1 MASHAH
7 RGMNITIIVVTVD
20 RELVWSDCRTGYG
33 HAEGSMALALK
44 KRRYWWSRQEVT
56 APTIATQEN
65 EHFKGALLFEGGPL
79 AGRRLD
85 FEAEACPNPSCEC
98 DYITLNCS
106 LDGPTLDSERWRR
119 VPVEMDLDKQRIMN
133 LAALKADP
141 ASADLA
147 YAMAGEM
154 DDEKWEKLRHVYLH
168 LKQYWTEHT
177 DWDRFDE
184 LMTRFPENGT
194 MTTYREIL
202 PYAKHLTFMRGEI
215 RWLAVDS
222 YCFNPDCPCREAV
235 LCFIQVP
242 EAGGRRAKPTLTVF
256 YDYRKASTHAP
267 EYSSDSRISE
277 QELMGSL
284 KQSYANLDSLLAQRH
299 LVLKKLFRRTH
310 VRTESPKAK
319 KANVKIGRNDP
330 CPCGSGKKHK
340 KCCGA

>member
-7 RGMNITIIVVTVD
+7 RDMNITIIVVTVD

-44 KRRYWWSRQEVT
+44 KRRYRWSPQEVT
-56 APTIATQEN
+56 APTIATREN
-65 EHFKGALLFEGGPL
+65 EYFKGAFLFEWGPL
-79 AGRRLD
+79 AGRRLN

-98 DYITLNCS
+98 DYLTPYCS
-106 LDGPTLDSERWRR
+106 LGGPTPDSDRR
-119 VPVEMDLDKQRIMN
+119 GPIRVEMDLKKQRIVN

-154 DDEKWEKLRHVYLH
+154 DDEKWEELRHVYLH

-184 LMTRFPENGT
+184 LRTRFPETGT
-194 MTTYREIL
+194 MATYREIL
-202 PYAKHLTFMRGEI
+202 PYAKHLTFMCGQK

-222 YCFNPDCPCREAV
+222 YCFNPDCPCREAA

-242 EAGGRRAKPTLTVF
+242 EREEGVR
-256 YDYRKASTHAP
+256 
-267 EYSSDSRISE
+267 
-277 QELMGSL
+277 
-284 KQSYANLDSLLAQRH
+284 SLL
-299 LVLKKLFRRTH
+299 
-310 VRTESPKAK
+310 
-319 KANVKIGRNDP
+319 
-330 CPCGSGKKHK
+330 
-340 KCCGA
+340 

>member
-7 RGMNITIIVVTVD
+7 RDMNTTIIVVTVD
-20 RELVWSDCRTGYG
+20 RERVWSDCRTGYG
-33 HAEGSMALALK
+33 HAEASMALVLK
-44 KRRYWWSRQEVT
+44 KRRYRWSRQEVT

-98 DYITLNCS
+98 DYIILKCS
-106 LDGPTLDSERWRR
+106 LDGPTLDSDRCRL
-119 VPVEMDLDKQRIMN
+119 VPVEMDLDKQRIVN

-141 ASADLA
+141 SSTDLA

-184 LMTRFPENGT
+184 LRTRFPENGT

-222 YCFNPDCPCREAV
+222 YCFNPDCPCREAA

-277 QELMGSL
+277 QELVGSI
-284 KQSYANLDSLLAQRH
+284 KQAYANLDSLLAQRH

-310 VRTESPKAK
+310 VRTESPKA
-319 KANVKIGRNDP
+319 NVKIGRNDP

-340 KCCGA
+340 RCCGA